1 MSKTLISD
9 KKIQYGDIYSK
20 NLFFKNDAGLGNID
34 RIKRGFLQNDLR
46 FQATQTN
53 NPKSFRAFP
62 TSGFKLKMNSVFN
75 QTSNQTLTES
85 DNQLIIQFASQY
97 CRKTYI

>member
-1 MSKTLISD
+1 MSKTPISD
-9 KKIQYGDIYSK
+9 KKIQYGGIYSK
-20 NLFFKNDAGLGNID
+20 NIFKNDTALGNID
-34 RIKRGFLQNDLR
+34 FIKRGFLQNDLR

-53 NPKSFRAFP
+53 NPEPFRAFS

-75 QTSNQTLTES
+75 QTSNQTVTES
-85 DNQLIIQFASQY
+85 DNQLIIQFVSQY